1 MIKNICEDRVLA
13 LKINTGD
20 VIKNNKNNS
29 LNLLVIGKYNET
41 IYNTITKVIDKMNGK
56 DCNMI
61 AGSNMVIDNGAY

>member
-20 VIKNNKNNS
+20 VIKNKKNNS